1 MLVLL
6 LNLVRVDA
14 LTSGSAPS
22 DPAGLAATPAGM
34 LYVYGKTG
42 SEGGA
47 GQGFRQGRILAS
59 LPRPRLGGSERW
71 RSGRAMAMDE

>member
-1 MLVLL
+1 MLL
-6 LNLVRVDA
+6 LPYLVRVVA
-14 LTSGSAPS
+14 LASGSIPS
-22 DPAGLAATPAGM
+22 DPAGLVATPDGM